1 MKRSGQGESQS
12 WSFTEN
18 QLCFILEELNINNEK
33 LYDLW
38 VLISYITVN
47 TQLIQIV
54 FRRIQFLKSK
64 LRQLIS
70 TSCFSESRH
79 QKL

>member
-18 QLCFILEELNINNEK
+18 QFCFILEELNIINEK

-47 TQLIQIV
+47 T
-54 FRRIQFLKSK
+54 
-64 LRQLIS
+64 
-70 TSCFSESRH
+70 
-79 QKL
+79 